1 MAKPLPK
8 PSHRKA
14 PVSERVRASRTPN
27 GVWVIVG
34 MAVFFVI
41 GGLGISAFVV
51 WKSIGNQAP
60 VRVVHESAVETVHP
74 VSSSSAAA
82 AGEVG
87 VEHPSAN
94 PMIDEAGAALR
105 VVNDRAEEDRMRQEV
120 LKRIDL
126 MRALTDGEKDKLYV
140 QVERARGFTKIA
152 ILPFTQNRTN
162 AGAAQVDA
170 LTKSL
175 NRPDLRKLLAD
186 PTVVLIVV
194 GYADKNGDEAKN
206 LDVSRSR
213 AESVVKALRE
223 KTELVNLVHA
233 VGMGG
238 QQLFDQSDIEKN
250 RVVEVWA
257 VQP

>member
-1 MAKPLPK
+1 MGWPMAKPLPK
-8 PSHRKA
+8 PSHRRA
-14 PVSERVRASRTPN
+14 PVSEGVRASRTPN

-74 VSSSSAAA
+74 VSSSSASA

-94 PMIDEAGAALR
+94 PMIDEAGAAPR

-126 MRALTDGEKDKLYV
+126 MRVADRWR
-140 QVERARGFTKIA
+140 ER
-152 ILPFTQNRTN
+152 Q
-162 AGAAQVDA
+162 
-170 LTKSL
+170 
-175 NRPDLRKLLAD
+175 
-186 PTVVLIVV
+186 IVC
-194 GYADKNGDEAKN
+194 A
-206 LDVSRSR
+206 SR
-213 AESVVKALRE
+213 AGPGFYQDSHPPFHPK
-223 KTELVNLVHA
+223 
-233 VGMGG
+233 
-238 QQLFDQSDIEKN
+238 
-250 RVVEVWA
+250 
-257 VQP
+257 

>member
-8 PSHRKA
+8 PSYRRV
-14 PVSERVRASRTPN
+14 PVSEGVRASRTPN

-51 WKSIGNQAP
+51 WKSIGNEAP

-105 VVNDRAEEDRMRQEV
+105 VVNDRAEEDRMR
-120 LKRIDL
+120 
-126 MRALTDGEKDKLYV
+126 
-140 QVERARGFTKIA
+140 
-152 ILPFTQNRTN
+152 
-162 AGAAQVDA
+162 
-170 LTKSL
+170 
-175 NRPDLRKLLAD
+175 
-186 PTVVLIVV
+186 
-194 GYADKNGDEAKN
+194 
-206 LDVSRSR
+206 
-213 AESVVKALRE
+213 
-223 KTELVNLVHA
+223 
-233 VGMGG
+233 
-238 QQLFDQSDIEKN
+238 
-250 RVVEVWA
+250 
-257 VQP
+257 